1 MPQTELAADAV
12 PDVGAFLARLVRLDP
27 DALVR
32 LRPVRAG
39 AVALWGRLPF
49 DVLVTRLV
57 RSDLAEDAT
66 VNAAELLRGLER
78 GERSLPGRHDLAWRS
93 PLPPSAAEVL
103 EDVPAGE
110 FRRIAQAA
118 ASTLRAAGGRG
129 VGERRLRDELLDHVA
144 LVVTHGDH
152 RAEVPVRLVQALARM
167 DFLGADDA
175 AAVRIR
181 RAPGWLGTE
190 GWYGAAWYR
199 TGDALRLSPRRT

>member
-12 PDVGAFLARLVRLDP
+12 PDVGAFLARLVRRDP
-27 DALVR
+27 EALLR

-78 GERSLPGRHDLAWRS
+78 GERSL
-93 PLPPSAAEVL
+93 
-103 EDVPAGE
+103 
-110 FRRIAQAA
+110 
-118 ASTLRAAGGRG
+118 
-129 VGERRLRDELLDHVA
+129 RDELLDHVA

-175 AAVRIR
+175 APVRIR

-190 GWYGAAWYR
+190 GRYGAAWYR